1 MTQNKTETPE
11 DKPMGIYLSLNS
23 ALSVANWIAPTDVA
37 AMTLARRIALALDT
51 AFDMGDLK
59 EATPLAAKYLQ
70 VLQQLHLTVET
81 RTLGKQGEENQEKSG
96 HSRCIT
102 NLVLLKSFL
111 EDVEIDGARRV
122 HGPTICCNH
131 HCVEDLE

>member
-1 MTQNKTETPE
+1 MTLNKPEPPE

-23 ALSVANWIAPTDVA
+23 ALSVANWLAPTDVA

-59 EATPLAAKYLQ
+59 EATPLAAKYLN

-81 RTLGKQGEENQEKSG
+81 RTLGKQGEENDGTNHVGSYLRLLEAKDRKPKPKPANGRASG
-96 HSRCIT
+96 GGTS
-102 NLVLLKSFL
+102 
-111 EDVEIDGARRV
+111 
-122 HGPTICCNH
+122 
-131 HCVEDLE
+131 

>member
-1 MTQNKTETPE
+1 
-11 DKPMGIYLSLNS
+11 MGIYLSLNS

-59 EATPLAAKYLQ
+59 EATPLAAKYLN

-81 RTLGKQGEENQEKSG
+81 RTAGKQGEENDGTNHVGNYLRLLNTKDTKQKSKPAQRRASG
-96 HSRCIT
+96 
-102 NLVLLKSFL
+102 
-111 EDVEIDGARRV
+111 GA
-122 HGPTICCNH
+122 TS
-131 HCVEDLE
+131 

>member
-1 MTQNKTETPE
+1 MTQNKPEPPE

-23 ALSVANWIAPTDVA
+23 ALSVANWLAPTDVA

-59 EATPLAAKYLQ
+59 EATPLAAKYLS

-81 RTLGKQGEENQEKSG
+81 RTAGKQGEENDG
-96 HSRCIT
+96 T
-102 NLVLLKSFL
+102 NHVGDYLRLLKTKDSKP
-111 EDVEIDGARRV
+111 ATKPAQRRAS
-122 HGPTICCNH
+122 GGGTS
-131 HCVEDLE
+131 

>member
-1 MTQNKTETPE
+1 MTQNKTEQPE

-23 ALSVANWIAPTDVA
+23 ALSVANWLAPTDVA

-59 EATPLAAKYLQ
+59 EAIPLAAKYLN

-81 RTLGKQGEENQEKSG
+81 RTLGKQGEENDGTNHVGNYLRLLETKDRKSKPAPAKRRASG
-96 HSRCIT
+96 
-102 NLVLLKSFL
+102 
-111 EDVEIDGARRV
+111 GATS
-122 HGPTICCNH
+122 G
-131 HCVEDLE
+131 

>member
-1 MTQNKTETPE
+1 MTQKNPEQPE

-23 ALSVANWIAPTDVA
+23 ALSVANWLAPTDVA

-59 EATPLAAKYLQ
+59 KATPLAAKYLN

-81 RTLGKQGEENQEKSG
+81 RTLGKQGEENDGTNHVGSYLRLLEAKDRKPKPKPAQRRASG
-96 HSRCIT
+96 SGT
-102 NLVLLKSFL
+102 S
-111 EDVEIDGARRV
+111 
-122 HGPTICCNH
+122 
-131 HCVEDLE
+131 

>member
-1 MTQNKTETPE
+1 MTQNKPEPPE

-23 ALSVANWIAPTDVA
+23 ALSVANWLAPTDVA

-59 EATPLAAKYLQ
+59 EATPLAAKYLS

-81 RTLGKQGEENQEKSG
+81 RTAGKQGDENDGTNHVGSYLRLLEAKDRKPKPEPAKRRASG
-96 HSRCIT
+96 GGTS
-102 NLVLLKSFL
+102 
-111 EDVEIDGARRV
+111 
-122 HGPTICCNH
+122 
-131 HCVEDLE
+131 

>member
-1 MTQNKTETPE
+1 MTQNKTEPPE

-23 ALSVANWIAPTDVA
+23 ALSVANWLAPTDVA

-59 EATPLAAKYLQ
+59 EATPLAAKYLS

-81 RTLGKQGEENQEKSG
+81 RTAGKQGEENDGTNHVGSYLRLLEAKDRKPKSE
-96 HSRCIT
+96 T
-102 NLVLLKSFL
+102 AK
-111 EDVEIDGARRV
+111 RRASS
-122 HGPTICCNH
+122 GGTS
-131 HCVEDLE
+131 